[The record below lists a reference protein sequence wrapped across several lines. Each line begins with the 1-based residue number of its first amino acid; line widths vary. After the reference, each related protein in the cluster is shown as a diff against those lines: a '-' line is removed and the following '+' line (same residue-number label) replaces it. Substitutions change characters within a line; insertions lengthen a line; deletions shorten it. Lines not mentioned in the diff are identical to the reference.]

1 MPPQDRRPRNRSP
14 LARTV
19 GLVLI
24 IVVAVIVARALTWPL
39 FSLVGFFGHAVFVP
53 IPWILIALV
62 AFFCWR
68 YVARRRNRS

>member
-1 MPPQDRRPRNRSP
+1 
-14 LARTV
+14 
-19 GLVLI
+19 
-24 IVVAVIVARALTWPL
+24 
-39 FSLVGFFGHAVFVP
+39 VFVP